1 MLSATSSVAA
11 AKPSDSVSTTMSPR
25 GAAEAKSTTPTEAAC
40 LLRRTIDRSPWRP
53 ERSWRRAVSRIRC
66 VRIRSRRR
74 PRLPVVPTRTPSRI
88 SIWASGKRF
97 WTAADTASGDS
108 VGRHGVSTRTRSTR
122 SQFAAAPLIFL
133 GGRSESTKVICGP
146 AGLGPRMREE
156 LLTFVSQRGTLLEPD
171 AIEFLLVQQDPIAE
185 LEGFLRS
192 CPETPFLVTLADIR
206 HSAEIA
212 RTAATRVRPVPP
224 STRRSAASIPASFRR
239 LGERAADAGPDVRI
253 LRDITGRSTC
263 EGTLEDFTRYFR
275 HRFQVL
281 REMLRRHRE
290 LGGAQ
295 DIAKAQRSTREIR
308 IIGMVADVRTTKNG
322 HRILELEDDTERVPV
337 LLPADSPLASETV
350 VPDEVVGIVG
360 TVNGK
365 GLVIAASLVRPDLP
379 TTKAFPGASGHA
391 RVAFM
396 SDIHVGSRTFLEGKW
411 SRVSE
416 WLGGADEVAQSV
428 RYLVVSGDVVDGIGV
443 YPRQDEELTID
454 DIYGQYE
461 ALAGMISALP
471 DRLAVVLLPGNHD
484 AVRPAEPQPA
494 FPTSIQK
501 LFDSNVI
508 FAGNPSVLSIEGV
521 RILAYHGRSM
531 DDLVSSIS
539 GLSYQ
544 RPLDGMKAML
554 RMRHLAPI
562 YGGKTPIAP
571 EAEDHLIIEEVP
583 DIFVTGHVHAV
594 GVDQYRGVVLVNAS
608 TWQAQTP
615 YQKMRNIQ
623 PAPARL
629 PIVDLATGQAVIR
642 EF

>member
-1 MLSATSSVAA
+1 
-11 AKPSDSVSTTMSPR
+11 
-25 GAAEAKSTTPTEAAC
+25 
-40 LLRRTIDRSPWRP
+40 
-53 ERSWRRAVSRIRC
+53 
-66 VRIRSRRR
+66 
-74 PRLPVVPTRTPSRI
+74 
-88 SIWASGKRF
+88 
-97 WTAADTASGDS
+97 
-108 VGRHGVSTRTRSTR
+108 
-122 SQFAAAPLIFL
+122 
-133 GGRSESTKVICGP
+133 
-146 AGLGPRMREE
+146 MREE

-212 RTAATRVRPVPP
+212 RTAATRARPVPP
-224 STRRSAASIPASFRR
+224 SPRRSAASIPASFRR

-396 SDIHVGSRTFLEGKW
+396 SDIHVGSRTFLEEKW

-531 DDLVSSIS
+531 DDLVSSIP

-571 EAEDHLIIEEVP
+571 EAEDHLIIEDVP